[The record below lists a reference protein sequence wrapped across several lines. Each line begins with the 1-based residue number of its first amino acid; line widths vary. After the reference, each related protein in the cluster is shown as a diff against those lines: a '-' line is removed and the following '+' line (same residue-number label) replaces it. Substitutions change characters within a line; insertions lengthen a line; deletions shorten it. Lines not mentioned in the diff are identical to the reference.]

1 MVLIVLQFHHFTL
14 QNHQHL
20 KDPFSNQTSITCQWS
35 FVILTSNLSQNPS
48 WDCSTSQQYKESNL
62 NAMGNISLYLMAPDH
77 IKNQSQYWLSKSW
90 NSDHLASTIR
100 KILSNEGN
108 REVNDRGI
116 RWGHDTEQ
124 KAYVRPQKYTLNSH
138 QWIKYLILTSAWKIL
153 MEYTNFQLVLIV
165 ILKRSCRWNKID
177 QLFLFTVNWSDVS
190 TISMCKPKHKWPKLL
205 FRTSFHS
212 EMDHLDKGA
221 AAKL

>member
-1 MVLIVLQFHHFTL
+1 MQWEIYRCILWLQ
-14 QNHQHL
+14 
-20 KDPFSNQTSITCQWS
+20 I
-35 FVILTSNLSQNPS
+35 ILRTNLSIDFPKAETQIILLQQSEKFCQMKGIVKSMTEVYGEGMIQN
-48 WDCSTSQQYKESNL
+48 
-62 NAMGNISLYLMAPDH
+62 A
-77 IKNQSQYWLSKSW
+77 
-90 NSDHLASTIR
+90 
-100 KILSNEGN
+100 
-108 REVNDRGI
+108 
-116 RWGHDTEQ
+116 
-124 KAYVRPQKYTLNSH
+124 KYTLNSH
-138 QWIKYLILTSAWKIL
+138 QWIKYLIHISAWQIV

-221 AAKL
+221 AKACNNWVVVTCYESVSNDFKDLRNWSPIEALNRSWKIF